1 MENRLNDFFNGKHNL
16 ILFIVI
22 IFLLFHIYYKIDQIK
37 EPMADTDI
45 SSQIKDAVKQ
55 IYMIDVEAIR
65 NLSEVAN
72 KLQKEGLTIPGNLT
86 VTGNINTNGGITSSN
101 INTNGSITLGKI
113 NLSDTENSLRI
124 KNQNGFVDIGSKNN
138 EWAHIYTDRPKFAL
152 NKQITDVQSPD
163 PKNFVD
169 YVKRSTN
176 GGIDMGSLNVS
187 NIENSLRIKNE
198 FGFIDIGSKN
208 KDWAHIYTDRP
219 KFALNKQITDVQA
232 DYVDYVKYN
241 PDGGININNF
251 KITTKD
257 KNLIFNNKDNN
268 KTIMNMNQNGS
279 VQIYTYNGQSGNHL
293 NGAVYWCDDNGT
305 KCLK

>member
-152 NKQITDVQSPD
+152 NKQITDVQ
-163 PKNFVD
+163 
-169 YVKRSTN
+169 
-176 GGIDMGSLNVS
+176 
-187 NIENSLRIKNE
+187 
-198 FGFIDIGSKN
+198 
-208 KDWAHIYTDRP
+208 
-219 KFALNKQITDVQA
+219 A

>member
-1 MENRLNDFFNGKHNL
+1 MENLFSDFLNGKHNL

-37 EPMADTDI
+37 EPMTETDI

-55 IYMIDVEAIR
+55 IYMIDVDSIR
-65 NLSEVAN
+65 NLSEVAT

-86 VTGNINTNGGITSSN
+86 VTGNINTNGGITSAS
-101 INTNGSITLGKI
+101 INTNGAITLGKI

-152 NKQITDVQSPD
+152 NKQIADVQGPD
-163 PKNFVD
+163 SKNFID

-176 GGIDMGSLNVS
+176 GGIDMGSLNIS
-187 NIENSLRIKNE
+187 NTENSLRIKNE
-198 FGFIDIGSKN
+198 SGFVDIGSKN
-208 KDWAHIYTDRP
+208 SGWAHIYTDRP
-219 KFALNKQITDVQA
+219 KFALNKQITDVQG

-241 PDGGININNF
+241 VDGGININNF

-293 NGAVYWCDDNGT
+293 NGAVYWCDDKGT
-305 KCLK
+305 QCLK

>member
-1 MENRLNDFFNGKHNL
+1 MTE
-16 ILFIVI
+16 
-22 IFLLFHIYYKIDQIK
+22 
-37 EPMADTDI
+37 TDI

-55 IYMIDVEAIR
+55 IYMIDVDSIR
-65 NLSEVAN
+65 NLSEVAT

-86 VTGNINTNGGITSSN
+86 VTGNINTNGGITSAS
-101 INTNGSITLGKI
+101 INTNGGITLGKI

-152 NKQITDVQSPD
+152 NKQIADVQGPD
-163 PKNFVD
+163 SKNFID

-176 GGIDMGSLNVS
+176 GGIDMGSLNIS
-187 NIENSLRIKNE
+187 NTENSLRIKNE
-198 FGFIDIGSKN
+198 SGFVDIGSKN
-208 KDWAHIYTDRP
+208 SGWAHIYTDRP
-219 KFALNKQITDVQA
+219 KFALNKQITDVQG

-241 PDGGININNF
+241 VDGGININNF

-293 NGAVYWCDDNGT
+293 NGVVYWCDDNGT